1 VNNANNTRLI
11 VTKAILW
18 MLVGIACAVALARY
32 VRGLGATTALTD
44 GTPWGLWIG
53 FDVLSG
59 VALAAGGFVIAAT
72 VYIFHLDRYHG
83 LVRPAVLTAFL
94 GYFAVALGLLVDLGR
109 PWNIWRMIIFWQPD
123 SPLFEVGWCVML
135 YLTVLALEFVP
146 VIFEGFKWQR
156 AVGVMRR
163 VSLVFV
169 IAGIGLSTLHQ
180 SSLGTLFLLAEDRLH
195 PLWYSPILPLLF
207 FISAIGLGLMMVA
220 VESSSTAWLYHRKG
234 EGPVLRGLV
243 RAASVVLV
251 LYLAVRIFD
260 LGFRHQL
267 HHLLEPSWYSV
278 LFVVEI
284 AMSVVI
290 PLFLF
295 NLPSLSEKTWP
306 LVVGAFSGVGGFV
319 LHRADVGGIVHMA
332 TTGETYVPALTE
344 ILVSVGLVSAMAL
357 IFLFFVE
364 RFPVWEEAP
373 PVPDHFTE
381 PMADPMTR
389 AYFGGLW
396 FGRTH
401 LAAAAWVIGVIAG
414 MVVLETTTAE
424 GQYPPSVPTTSARAV
439 GAVRLAVD
447 EGMPASLI
455 FLGNESIPTE
465 LPEGFTT
472 ALLIDGDGAGRAVL
486 FDHAA
491 HRDRL
496 GGEASCGR
504 CHHRNYRFER
514 GTPCANCHADMYRCT
529 DTFGHEEHVLAL
541 GENASCDRCHPTAEN
556 VATRAEAK
564 PCIDCHQSDIVES
577 FAAKQHR
584 RASSNALGD
593 IECEGCHSA
602 LAASDGGGVVDPRSV
617 QGIAPGYRLAM
628 HQLCVECHS
637 EHEAKAA
644 VEEPT
649 MTRCGFCHRGVEA
662 EIAAPPMPS
671 IGETPVVV
679 AGGIAQ

>member
-1 VNNANNTRLI
+1 MNHANNTRLI

-18 MLVGIACAVALARY
+18 MLVGIASAVALARY

-72 VYIFHLDRYHG
+72 VYIFHLDKYHG

-135 YLTVLALEFVP
+135 YLTVLALEFMP

-156 AVGVMRR
+156 AVGMMRR

-251 LYLAVRIFD
+251 LYLTVRIVD
-260 LGFRHQL
+260 LGLRHQL

-284 AMSVVI
+284 AMSVLI
-290 PLFLF
+290 PLVLF
-295 NLPSLSEKTWP
+295 NLPALSEKTWP

-319 LHRADVGGIVHMA
+319 LHRADVGGIVHIA
-332 TTGETYVPALTE
+332 ATGETYVPALTE

-396 FGRTH
+396 FGRAH

-414 MVVLETTTAE
+414 MVALETTTAE

-447 EGMPASLI
+447 DGMPAELI
-455 FLGNESIPTE
+455 FLGNENIAAE

-486 FDHAA
+486 FDHGA

-514 GTPCANCHADMYRCT
+514 GTPCADCHADMYRCT
-529 DTFGHEEHVLAL
+529 DTFVHDQHVLAL
-541 GENASCDRCHPTAEN
+541 GENASCNGCHSAAET

-564 PCIDCHQSDIVES
+564 PCIECHKSDIFEP
-577 FAAKQHR
+577 FAAKR
-584 RASSNALGD
+584 PLSASLVALGD
-593 IECEGCHSA
+593 IECAGCHSA
-602 LAASDGGGVVDPRSV
+602 LAASDGGGVVDPLMV
-617 QGIAPGYRLAM
+617 EGIAPGYRLAM
-628 HQLCVECHS
+628 HRLCVECHRK
-637 EHEAKAA
+637 HEAQAA
-644 VEEPT
+644 VAEPT

-662 EIAAPPMPS
+662 EIVVPPMHS
-671 IGETPVVV
+671 IGGEPVVV
-679 AGGIAQ
+679 AGGIAP